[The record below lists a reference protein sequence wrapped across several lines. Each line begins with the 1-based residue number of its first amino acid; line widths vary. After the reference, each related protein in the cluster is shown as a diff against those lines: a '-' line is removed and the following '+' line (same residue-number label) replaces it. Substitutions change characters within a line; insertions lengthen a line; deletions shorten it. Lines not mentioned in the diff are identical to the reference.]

1 MGNAS
6 WSEEDGNNP
15 FVDLM
20 DAECFV
26 EKQKQPRINKEDRY
40 ANKENRYPF
49 HAFFWEDRQKQGL
62 GGILRRQRLDEI

>member
-1 MGNAS
+1 MSNAS
-6 WSEEDGNNP
+6 WSEEDGYNP
-15 FVDLM
+15 FDDLM

-49 HAFFWEDRQKQGL
+49 HAFFGRTDRNRDLKGFSEDR
-62 GGILRRQRLDEI
+62 D